1 LLDFVSGR
9 RSARLRY
16 ALATATLL
24 VMASLPVVTFATLRG
39 RVETPSASGA
49 GAASSAGR
57 SGDAR
62 GPLGPLPAAPG
73 GSGVGLRARL
83 APVLPAVVGAWCA
96 GVLLLSVRYL
106 GGWQLVRRMR
116 LAARPFMD
124 PVPIERL
131 AALCGRMRVR
141 RGLEM

>member
-1 LLDFVSGR
+1 MTAWDAAVVEALGWALLHFVWQGILAAAGLALLDFVTGR
-9 RSARLRY
+9 WSARLRY

-62 GPLGPLPAAPG
+62 GP
-73 GSGVGLRARL
+73 S
-83 APVLPAVVGAWCA
+83 
-96 GVLLLSVRYL
+96 STSS
-106 GGWQLVRRMR
+106 
-116 LAARPFMD
+116 
-124 PVPIERL
+124 
-131 AALCGRMRVR
+131 
-141 RGLEM
+141 